1 MKLRRLTGNSTVA
14 EAIRYLQKR
23 HPLYFIDGKI
33 RADQITELLERLIYR
48 VKQNEELTGKKKEN
62 IQPVPV
68 AKKELAPIGKV
79 QSKFEAPSFKSGN
92 SLPAVED
99 EEPVENKAKKM
110 FDDLDLDDEDK
121 GDLQFEEEEES
132 GSFNANELMNF

>member
-1 MKLRRLTGNSTVA
+1 VPVA
-14 EAIRYLQKR
+14 
-23 HPLYFIDGKI
+23 
-33 RADQITELLERLIYR
+33 
-48 VKQNEELTGKKKEN
+48 KKELAP
-62 IQPVPV
+62 IGL

-99 EEPVENKAKKM
+99 EEPVENKAKAM

-121 GDLQFEEEEES
+121 GDL
-132 GSFNANELMNF
+132 